1 MKINS
6 GDHPVRPH
14 IQTIAQIWTQCLK
27 SGIFIRFQECKND
40 SELWDALRQAGIAS
54 TVGALPGQLD
64 ADVAEGGANLSVGQR
79 QLLCMARALLRK
91 AKILVSRMCKHVRM

>member
-1 MKINS
+1 ME
-6 GDHPVRPH
+6 PAFL
-14 IQTIAQIWTQCLK
+14 T
-27 SGIFIRFQECKND
+27 RFQECGSD

-91 AKILVSRMCKHVRM
+91 AKILVSQMCNHVTA